1 MKISLDGVRLPL
13 AEFELVLTVELTA
26 PLVGIVGPSGA
37 GKTSLLD
44 LIAGLRRPAAGRLA
58 FDGELVDDVAAR
70 LHVPPRHRRIGYV
83 PQDNALFPHLSV
95 EQNIR
100 YGTRGPLQADILD
113 LLEINTLLPR
123 RVTSLSGGE
132 QKRIALARA
141 LMSSPRLL
149 LLDEPLA
156 GIDRPLQSR
165 IRGYLE
171 ELHNELSVPMLYVT
185 HDREELVRMAGQTI
199 ELNRGRLHGVI
210 ICVAPAASETT
221 RPWDD

>member
-1 MKISLDGVRLPL
+1 MKITLEDVRLPL
-13 AEFELVLTVELTA
+13 AEFELALTVELTA

-44 LIAGLRRPAAGRLA
+44 LIAGLRRPAAGRIA
-58 FDGELVDDVAAR
+58 FDDELVDDVAAR

-100 YGTRGPLQADILD
+100 YGTRAALQTNILD
-113 LLEINTLLPR
+113 LLEITTLLPR

-171 ELHNELSVPMLYVT
+171 ELHNHLAVPMLYVT
-185 HDREELVRMAGQTI
+185 HDREELSRIAGQTI
-199 ELNRGRLHGVI
+199 ELNRGRLV
-210 ICVAPAASETT
+210 
-221 RPWDD
+221 RL

>member
-1 MKISLDGVRLPL
+1 MKITLDDVRLPL
-13 AEFELVLTVELTA
+13 AEFELALSVELTA
-26 PLVGIVGPSGA
+26 PLIGIVGASGA

-44 LIAGLRRPAAGRLA
+44 LIAGLRRPTAGRIT

-70 LHVPPRHRRIGYV
+70 LHVPPRYRRIGYV
-83 PQDNALFPHLSV
+83 PQDNALFPHLTV

-100 YGTRGPLQADILD
+100 YGTRGAMKTEILD

-171 ELHNELSVPMLYVT
+171 ELRSHLAVPMLYVT
-185 HDREELVRMAGQTI
+185 HDREELARIAVQMIAL
-199 ELNRGRLHGVI
+199 ERGRL
-210 ICVAPAASETT
+210 VAL
-221 RPWDD
+221 

>member
-1 MKISLDGVRLPL
+1 MKITLDDVRLPL
-13 AEFELVLTVELTA
+13 AEFELSITIELTA
-26 PLVGIVGPSGA
+26 PVIGIVGPSGA

-44 LIAGLRRPAAGRLA
+44 LIAGLRRPAAGRIA
-58 FDGELVDDVAAR
+58 IDDDIVDDVAHR
-70 LHVPPRHRRIGYV
+70 VHVPPRHRRIGYV

-100 YGTRGPLQADILD
+100 YGAHGALQPEILD

-132 QKRIALARA
+132 QKRISLARA

-171 ELHNELSVPMLYVT
+171 ELHSHLTVPMLYVT
-185 HDREELVRMAGQTI
+185 HDREELARMAGQTI
-199 ELNRGRLHGVI
+199 ELNRGRLM
-210 ICVAPAASETT
+210 T
-221 RPWDD
+221 

>member
-1 MKISLDGVRLPL
+1 MKITLDDVRLPL
-13 AEFELVLTVELTA
+13 AEFELALTVELTA

-44 LIAGLRRPAAGRLA
+44 LIAGLRRPATGRIA
-58 FDGELVDDVAAR
+58 FDNELVDDVEAG

-100 YGTRGPLQADILD
+100 YGTREPLQTDILD
-113 LLEINTLLPR
+113 LLEINTLLAR

-171 ELHNELSVPMLYVT
+171 ELHDHLAVPMLYVT
-185 HDREELVRMAGQTI
+185 HDREELARMAGQTI
-199 ELNRGRLHGVI
+199 ALSRGRLV
-210 ICVAPAASETT
+210 T
-221 RPWDD
+221 

>member
-1 MKISLDGVRLPL
+1 MRIALHDVRLPL
-13 AEFELVLTVELTA
+13 AEFDLAVTLDLTA
-26 PLVGIVGPSGA
+26 PVVGIVGASGA

-44 LIAGLRRPAAGRLA
+44 LIAGLRRPYAGTVA
-58 FDGELVDDVAAR
+58 FDDEPVDHVARR
-70 LHVPPRHRRIGYV
+70 LHVPPRRRRIGYV

-100 YGTRGPLQADILD
+100 YGTQGPPHAEILD
-113 LLEINTLLPR
+113 LLEINTLLLR

-141 LMSSPRLL
+141 RMSSPRLL

-165 IRGYLE
+165 TGGYLDQ
-171 ELHNELSVPMLYVT
+171 LRSHFSVPMIYVT
-185 HDREELVRMAGQTI
+185 HDREELGRIAGQTI
-199 ELNRGRLHGVI
+199 TMNRGRV
-210 ICVAPAASETT
+210 V
-221 RPWDD
+221 